1 MKKINFNDIYDT
13 IIIGGGPTGMTAATY
28 LRSENRKI
36 LVIDKNEKCGGQLK
50 YIFNIKNYPAC
61 ENISGE
67 KLANK
72 MFKQMIHRG
81 AQYLKAEVDDVVRL
95 ENNYFKIILKDT
107 DKTLTTRSVL
117 LAAGLDYKKPDN
129 IENIEQYETKGLYYH
144 VYNDNEMYKDN
155 VVAII
160 GNSDMAFHYAL
171 LLKDK
176 CKDVIIVI
184 DKENPEVKSKQ
195 LTDNFEKANTDNIFM
210 ITNTKLLK
218 IEADDSRIKSLILEQ
233 QNNNEKIRLEVDKV
247 IIAIDQKPN
256 ISKIANSVGL
266 QINESGYASASDL
279 NGFYVSGDC
288 AIKKYRQVAIAVGLG
303 AYKAL
308 DILEYL
314 RKLDDKKIKETE

>member
-1 MKKINFNDIYDT
+1 MRKINFNDIYDT

-67 KLANK
+67 KLADK
-72 MFKQMIHRG
+72 MFKQMINRG
-81 AQYLKAEVDDVVRL
+81 AQYLKAEVDNVVRL
-95 ENNYFKIILKDT
+95 ENNYFKIILKNT
-107 DKTLTTRSVL
+107 DKTLVARSVL
-117 LAAGLDYKKPDN
+117 LAAGLDYKKPDS
-129 IENIEQYETKGLYYH
+129 IENIEQYENKGLYYH
-144 VYNDNEMYKDN
+144 VYNDNEMYKNN
-155 VVAII
+155 VVAVI

-176 CKDVIIVI
+176 CKDIIIVI
-184 DKENPEVKSKQ
+184 DKEAPEVKSKQ
-195 LTDNFEKANTDNIFM
+195 LIDNFEKADTSNIFM
-210 ITNTKLLK
+210 ITNTKLCK
-218 IEADDSRIKSLILEQ
+218 IEADDNKIKSLILDQ
-233 QNNNEKIRLEVDKV
+233 QVENKKIRLEVDKV

-256 ISKIANSVGL
+256 IAKIANSVGL

-314 RKLDDKKIKETE
+314 RKLDTETNKETK